1 MDTGVKGKFELVS
14 AVTRTMAL
22 LEVLGKTDML
32 SLTEVASAC
41 GLHKS
46 TAFRFLQ
53 TLLRL
58 GYVFRDDASDRYGLS
73 LKLNA
78 LVGIR
83 SGSQDILRYA
93 ASSLD
98 FLSRE
103 TGETIH
109 LAVLEDGA
117 LVYLRKIE
125 SKRVLRVVTMISSV
139 GGGAPMYCTGLG
151 KAALAFFPL
160 PEQERYIAHQVFT
173 RYTAATITNGPALLA
188 ELAQIR
194 EQGYAFDRQEH
205 EEGVVCVAAPIF
217 TSAQLPVGAI
227 SIAGPS
233 IRMGEEELGRYTGLI
248 LEAAREI
255 SARLGLMDRAG
266 K

>member
-1 MDTGVKGKFELVS
+1 MDIKVNTKFELVS
-14 AVTRTMAL
+14 SVARTMTL
-22 LEVLGKTDML
+22 LEVLGRSDLL
-32 SLTEVASAC
+32 SLTEIAEAC

-46 TAFRFLQ
+46 TTFRFLQ

-58 GYVFRDDASDRYGLS
+58 GYVFRDEPSDCYGLS

-78 LVGIR
+78 LVGMR

-93 ASSLD
+93 ASSLE

-125 SKRVLRVVTMISSV
+125 SKRTLRVVTMVSSV

-151 KAALAFFPL
+151 KAVLAFFPL
-160 PEQERYIAHQVFT
+160 ADQERYIAHQVFT
-173 RYTAATITNGPALLA
+173 PYTAATITTGPALLA

-194 EQGYAFDRQEH
+194 EQGYAYDRQEH
-205 EEGVVCVAAPIF
+205 EEGIVCVGVPIF
-217 TSAQLPVGAI
+217 TSAQVPIGAI
-227 SIAGPS
+227 SVAGPS
-233 IRMGEEELGRYTGLI
+233 IRMGEDELARYTVLI

-255 SARLGLMDRAG
+255 SARLGLMDEAR
-266 K
+266 